1 MDFRQIVG
9 FRQVKEEAAQLYQTL
24 EPILKLDPRYSD
36 WVLLDL
42 AKVVQICGRS
52 NKEIGSSELLA
63 YLMIYGL
70 IKQDKPKLNVAQNLW
85 EFSASDRIEY
95 QKVTLQILLDLIRRD
110 PGDQLNLPTLLN
122 RLDEEKG
129 THHLDIAINGI
140 YKFSQVLVKADGT
153 ITMEEM
159 EGLSKIWQELHKFRP
174 LESYD
179 QGLTQLG
186 GAIAPPV
193 AATAS
198 QNPAATAP
206 PAATPASP
214 PPPEKSPEDLEK
226 LLQDALAELHQLVG
240 MDNIKEE
247 IGTLTNFLKVQ
258 KIRQDRNLPQTPVSL
273 HSVFGGPPG
282 TGKTTVARLTGR
294 IYQGLGFLKKGHLVE
309 TDRSG
314 LVAGYIGQTAK
325 KVDDLV
331 QSALDGVLFIDEA
344 YALVPR
350 ESGGRDFGQE
360 AIDTL
365 LKRMEDYR
373 DRLVVIVAGYTDE
386 METFIESNPGLK
398 SRFSRYFF
406 FNDYLPEE
414 LLAIYDKM
422 AAKSHFKLTPEAN
435 QQLLR
440 VFEELYDSRDR
451 TFGNGRLVRNLF
463 EKTLENQA
471 NRLAVMSNLTDEG
484 LTTLML
490 DDIPMKGDRSNS
502 MHWRTQAI
510 APANAEVRAG
520 TSPPAVEAL
529 GGAIAK
535 ALQATLGNPEIQVQ
549 SRQREDQLHLLLL
562 SATTLDPVATA
573 AALQDYFEQNPP
585 PAMRQIWVY
594 ARHPQDTIPLW
605 ADQWTL

>member
-70 IKQDKPKLNVAQNLW
+70 IKQDKAKLNVAQNLW
-85 EFSASDRIEY
+85 EFSASDRVEY

-129 THHLDIAINGI
+129 TRHLDTAINGI
-140 YKFSQVLVKADGT
+140 YKFPQVLVKADGT

-174 LESYD
+174 LSSYD
-179 QGLTQLG
+179 QGLTDLG

-198 QNPAATAP
+198 QNPTAP
-206 PAATPASP
+206 AAPTATPASP

-273 HSVFGGPPG
+273 HAVFGGPPG

-350 ESGGRDFGQE
+350 DSGGRDFGQE

-422 AAKSHFKLTPEAN
+422 ATKSHFKLTTEAN
-435 QQLLR
+435 QQLLG

-484 LTTLML
+484 LTTLVL
-490 DDIPMKGDRSNS
+490 DDIPMKSDRGNS

-510 APANAEVRAG
+510 APAEPGAVPP
-520 TSPPAVEAL
+520 TPAVEAL
-529 GGAIAK
+529 GGAIAT
-535 ALQATLGNPEIQVQ
+535 ALQATLGHPDIQVQ

-562 SATTLDPVATA
+562 SGTALDPLATT
-573 AALQDYFEQNPP
+573 AALQDYFKQNPP